1 MKRLGILL
9 LCVFLLMGGTACQS
23 TGHIA
28 PKETKAFTLE
38 QQNIDFISS
47 LNKGEGDHKQSEDV
61 VEMFAAAY
69 QAFPL
74 VENTNGEEQLMK
86 ITITNGGPQD
96 FVARGLYLGWLDDG
110 TGYHVQETIEVVKD
124 KENYQVIA
132 MGAVEQTEL
141 DTVFY
146 EMIVGTVEQEKR
158 YQLNPGENRYYV
170 LDLLTGKQDDFPKE
184 LPEAAVYG
192 SSDINGMI
200 AVAGACRTEN
210 AVGTWSAENGW
221 QLHQVDGLLDHIIES
236 VFVNFSDSQHGVF
249 AANADRQMG
258 YYNNLVYYTNDGG
271 TTWNSCTS
279 PIYSPPISC
288 VGISE
293 AGKIFVSYGNITN
306 GSLGSLFCSMDGQ
319 NWTEIPLTLP
329 EEQKGFYTVV
339 DDIEFDGQE
348 GTLFMTGGEG
358 SRAKFL
364 SHDGGDSWNFDSVV
378 TQ

>member
-1 MKRLGILL
+1 
-9 LCVFLLMGGTACQS
+9 
-23 TGHIA
+23 
-28 PKETKAFTLE
+28 
-38 QQNIDFISS
+38 
-47 LNKGEGDHKQSEDV
+47 
-61 VEMFAAAY
+61 
-69 QAFPL
+69 
-74 VENTNGEEQLMK
+74 
-86 ITITNGGPQD
+86 
-96 FVARGLYLGWLDDG
+96 
-110 TGYHVQETIEVVKD
+110 
-124 KENYQVIA
+124 
-132 MGAVEQTEL
+132 
-141 DTVFY
+141 
-146 EMIVGTVEQEKR
+146 
-158 YQLNPGENRYYV
+158 
-170 LDLLTGKQDDFPKE
+170 
-184 LPEAAVYG
+184 
-192 SSDINGMI
+192 MI